1 MLRCIDLQIK
11 QVNDESINNLGP
23 MIIIEIFVD
32 TKDAMGANV
41 VNTMCEVYCSK
52 NRIINKWS
60 SNIKNII

>member
-1 MLRCIDLQIK
+1 
-11 QVNDESINNLGP
+11 

-60 SNIKNII
+60 SNTKNII